1 MEFVSLGKFTRY
13 YYHRIISPSNKVE
26 FDALRKLYQYL
37 VLQTLLAGWGSG
49 GSVYTPELAKG
60 SHSFFIYL
68 CIGHVFKRHVDYSL

>member
-26 FDALRKLYQYL
+26 FDAIRKLYQYL
-37 VLQTLLAGWGSG
+37 VLQTLLAGWGNG

-60 SHSFFIYL
+60 SHSFLYI
-68 CIGHVFKRHVDYSL
+68 CA